1 MAIKILLPIPV
12 TVALGER
19 SFSRLKLIKTY
30 LSSRWLQINFQVKP
44 LTITVIEKEVGA
56 QIEFNNLIN
65 GFTQKRARKI
75 VLASISKT
83 NYYKLFKLLC
93 KCT

>member
-1 MAIKILLPIPV
+1 MATKILLPIPV

-30 LSSRWLQINFQVKP
+30 LSSTMAQDR
-44 LTITVIEKEVGA
+44 LTGLAIIAIEKDVGA

-65 GFTQKRARKI
+65 NFTQKKARKI
-75 VLASISKT
+75 VLASIS
-83 NYYKLFKLLC
+83 
-93 KCT
+93 

>member
-1 MAIKILLPIPV
+1 MAQDRLSG
-12 TVALGER
+12 VAII
-19 SFSRLKLIKTY
+19 S
-30 LSSRWLQINFQVKP
+30 
-44 LTITVIEKEVGA
+44 IEKEIGA

-65 GFTQKRARKI
+65 DFTQKRARKI

-93 KCT
+93 KWT